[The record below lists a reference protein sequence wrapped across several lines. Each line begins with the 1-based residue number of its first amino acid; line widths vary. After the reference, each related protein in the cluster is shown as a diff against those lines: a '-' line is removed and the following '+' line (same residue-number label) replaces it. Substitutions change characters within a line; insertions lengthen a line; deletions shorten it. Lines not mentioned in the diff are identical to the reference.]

1 MERRTVIKLRDR
13 PTLIKETAEWFAS
26 KWHLPV
32 AVYEEVS
39 KQAREKMH
47 RFRNGMWCWMS
58 GERLLQVQVLLT
70 MIFMIE

>member
-32 AVYEEVS
+32 AVYEES
-39 KQAREKMH
+39 IQASTRK
-47 RFRNGMWCWMS
+47 NASVPQWY
-58 GERLLQVQVLLT
+58 VV
-70 MIFMIE
+70 IE

>member
-32 AVYEEVS
+32 AVYEES
-39 KQAREKMH
+39 IQAREKTH
-47 RFRNGMWCWMS
+47 RFRNGMWY
-58 GERLLQVQVLLT
+58 
-70 MIFMIE
+70 

>member
-32 AVYEEVS
+32 AVYEES
-39 KQAREKMH
+39 KKHIGSAMVC
-47 RFRNGMWCWMS
+47 G
-58 GERLLQVQVLLT
+58 
-70 MIFMIE
+70 IE

>member
-32 AVYEEVS
+32 AVYEES
-39 KQAREKMH
+39 IKQAREKH
-47 RFRNGMWCWMS
+47 IGSGNGMWC
-58 GERLLQVQVLLT
+58 
-70 MIFMIE
+70 